1 MVLVKNFG
9 QYRANI
15 FVAIGILYLVKS
27 MLALPCTR
35 EEVSKI
41 KGVQCSA
48 ERFANTKSLHSW
60 TVMQLSFN
68 NL

>member
-41 KGVQCSA
+41 KGVQKGLQIPKAYTPGQSC
-48 ERFANTKSLHSW
+48 N
-60 TVMQLSFN
+60 
-68 NL
+68 